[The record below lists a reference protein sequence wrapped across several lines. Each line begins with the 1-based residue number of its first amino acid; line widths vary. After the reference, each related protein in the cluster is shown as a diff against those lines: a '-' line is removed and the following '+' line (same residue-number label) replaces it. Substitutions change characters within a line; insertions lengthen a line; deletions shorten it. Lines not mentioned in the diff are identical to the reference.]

1 MPLVLSILLGFIP
14 MFIFA
19 AFVYWL
25 DRYEKE
31 PRLLLG
37 GAFLWGAIIAAGAAF
52 LLNTGIGLG
61 VYMLTGSEATAEA
74 TTTSLVAPIVEE
86 TFKGLAV
93 LLVFLLAHNEFD
105 SILDGIVYAAVAALG
120 FAATENAYYI
130 YNLGF
135 LKDGFPGIFQLAF
148 IRVILVGW
156 QHPFYTAFTG
166 IGLAA
171 ARLNRKATLKVALP
185 LLGLGASILTH
196 ALHNTM
202 AQFLSGLVGLALTS
216 LADWTGWL
224 VLLGFVIFMIWRE
237 NQLLQLQL
245 NEEVQLGIITPAQY
259 SAACSFWQRSGN
271 ALGALARTQRR
282 QTNRFFQVCA
292 ELSHKKNQ
300 LARLGDEHGN
310 GQIIHD
316 LRGELQ
322 QLSIRLTGAA

>member
-14 MFIFA
+14 MFLFA

-37 GAFLWGAIIAAGAAF
+37 GAFLWGAIVAAGAAF

-61 VYMLTGSEATAEA
+61 VYMLTGSEATAEV
-74 TTTSLVAPIVEE
+74 TTTSLVAPVVEE

-135 LKDGFPGIFQLAF
+135 MQDGFPGLFQLAF
-148 IRVILVGW
+148 IRIVLVGW
-156 QHPFYTAFTG
+156 QHPFYTAFIG

-171 ARLNRKATLKVALP
+171 ARLNRNAALKIALP

-196 ALHNTM
+196 ALHN
-202 AQFLSGLVGLALTS
+202 
-216 LADWTGWL
+216 
-224 VLLGFVIFMIWRE
+224 
-237 NQLLQLQL
+237 
-245 NEEVQLGIITPAQY
+245 
-259 SAACSFWQRSGN
+259 
-271 ALGALARTQRR
+271 
-282 QTNRFFQVCA
+282 
-292 ELSHKKNQ
+292 
-300 LARLGDEHGN
+300 
-310 GQIIHD
+310 
-316 LRGELQ
+316 
-322 QLSIRLTGAA
+322 

>member
-1 MPLVLSILLGFIP
+1 MPLVLSIAFGFIP
-14 MFIFA
+14 MFLFA

-37 GAFLWGAIIAAGAAF
+37 AVFLWGAVVAAGAAY

-61 VYMLTGSEATAEA
+61 VYMLTGSEAAAEIS
-74 TTTSLVAPIVEE
+74 TTSLVAPVIEE

-93 LLVFLLAHNEFD
+93 LLVFLLARKEFD
-105 SILDGIVYAAVAALG
+105 SILDGIVYAAVTALG

-130 YNLGF
+130 YNLGY
-135 LKDGFPGIFQLAF
+135 LEDGFAGIFQMAF

-156 QHPFYTAFTG
+156 QHPFYTSFIG

-171 ARLNRKATLKVALP
+171 ARLNRNPSLRILFP
-185 LLGLGASILTH
+185 LFGLAVSISMH

-202 AQFLSGLVGLALTS
+202 AQFLTGMVGLAVTS
-216 LADWTGWL
+216 MVDWIGWL
-224 VLLGFVIFMIWRE
+224 FLLGFVIFMIFRE
-237 NQLLQLQL
+237 NQLLQQQL
-245 NEEVQLGIITPAQY
+245 SEEVQLGIITADQY
-259 SAACSFWQRSGN
+259 RAACSFWR
-271 ALGALARTQRR
+271 RTGFIFTSRR
-282 QTNRFFQVCA
+282 RKSNRFYQVCA

-300 LARLGDEHGN
+300 LARMGDEHGN
-310 GQIIHD
+310 GEIITG

-322 QLSIRLTGAA
+322 QLSIGLTGQA